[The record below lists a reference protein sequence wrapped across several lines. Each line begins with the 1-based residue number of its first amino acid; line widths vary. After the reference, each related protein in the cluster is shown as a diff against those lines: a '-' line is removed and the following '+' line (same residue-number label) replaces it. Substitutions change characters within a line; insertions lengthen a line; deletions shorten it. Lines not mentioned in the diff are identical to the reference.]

1 MPKNVA
7 PKESFFRLAHVLV
20 GKPAPTFPGHA
31 LALIRR
37 FLVSDEHGATA
48 IEYALIA
55 AGVAVAISAT
65 VFSLGSEVKTTLY
78 DKIAAAFP

>member
-7 PKESFFRLAHVLV
+7 L
-20 GKPAPTFPGHA
+20 TI
-31 LALIRR
+31 ALIHR
-37 FLVSDEHGATA
+37 FLADDERGATA

>member
-7 PKESFFRLAHVLV
+7 PKEAF
-20 GKPAPTFPGHA
+20 
-31 LALIRR
+31 ALIRR
-37 FLVSDEHGATA
+37 FLVSDERGATA